1 MRKKI
6 LTWFFGKLEKINAY
20 LDHRD
25 DMRSIAR
32 YKKRVAL
39 GKIRG

>member
-6 LTWFFGKLEKINAY
+6 LAWFFGKLEKINEY

-25 DMRSIAR
+25 DMRAIAR
-32 YKKRVAL
+32 YKKRKAAGEIL
-39 GKIRG
+39 